1 MAMID
6 DIMAQLQSMGLN
18 IGSGFMG
25 IYVLGAGDIAQ
36 ALQGQ
41 YGLTSQQLPET
52 LFQPITEGLLKT
64 ATASTYLPQIEATGG
79 NLINQMIANVQGQP
93 GSQAYGGFAG
103 SGQQEKFIG
112 EAKDVYGKGMVDV
125 LTQTGQQRAQG
136 LKAVQDAINQWQSQA
151 LQVKGY
157 Q

>member
-18 IGSGFMG
+18 IGGGYMG
-25 IYVLGAGDIAQ
+25 ISGLGAGDIAQ

-64 ATASTYLPQIEATGG
+64 ATA
-79 NLINQMIANVQGQP
+79 
-93 GSQAYGGFAG
+93 
-103 SGQQEKFIG
+103 
-112 EAKDVYGKGMVDV
+112 
-125 LTQTGQQRAQG
+125 
-136 LKAVQDAINQWQSQA
+136 
-151 LQVKGY
+151 
-157 Q
+157 